1 MFGDDAVSIASGSG
15 NTVENNILGYVI
27 PKTGESTYDI
37 PANVSSFK
45 VYDDGGKGRLYS
57 PGCDGALTL
66 TAPEGYRLQLSGNI
80 TTEKDVDYLSVYD
93 GSSNQAEVL
102 IDQVSSSASG
112 ELTAIPTVTSTGQSI
127 TIYFHSDNSDSDNSE
142 FDGLDLT
149 VTLVYTID
157 ETTQNG
163 GVVPDNVTTTTLT
176 YTRTI
181 PNSGD
186 AWTVCLPY
194 DPPTGD
200 ELKYYTLES
209 VSGTTLN
216 FTEVTSPQA
225 QTPYLVVA
233 SSDASVGTSAAT
245 VVNFSAEVQNPEA
258 VDGYQFKGTL
268 RGLDHDASVGKYI
281 LQSNNKWGIVLAEKT
296 SVYIPPFRAYI
307 ESTSDAR
314 SLDSNLNDG
323 TTGVDT
329 IRTIDADGTEQWFDL
344 SGRHIDKPT
353 KKGLYIHN
361 GKKEIVK

>member
-1 MFGDDAVSIASGSG
+1 M
-15 NTVENNILGYVI
+15 
-27 PKTGESTYDI
+27 
-37 PANVSSFK
+37 
-45 VYDDGGKGRLYS
+45 
-57 PGCDGALTL
+57 
-66 TAPEGYRLQLSGNI
+66 
-80 TTEKDVDYLSVYD
+80 
-93 GSSNQAEVL
+93 
-102 IDQVSSSASG
+102 
-112 ELTAIPTVTSTGQSI
+112 
-127 TIYFHSDNSDSDNSE
+127 
-142 FDGLDLT
+142 
-149 VTLVYTID
+149 
-157 ETTQNG
+157 
-163 GVVPDNVTTTTLT
+163 PDNVTTTTLT

-194 DPPTGD
+194 EPPTGD
-200 ELKYYTLES
+200 DLKYYTLES

-225 QTPYLVVA
+225 KTPYLVVA
-233 SSDASVGTSAAT
+233 TTDTGIGAADQSVDFDEAI
-245 VVNFSAEVQNPEA
+245 NDPEA